1 MASVTKINVKKI
13 KREEATKNILLVLF
27 RTILIVG
34 LSFVIL
40 FPIISAFIPA
50 ITDYSYLG
58 EPNSIWF
65 PIKTSLF
72 NFRFAS
78 TMIEYKKTLPY
89 TIMFALS
96 IAIIQVSLALF
107 VGYGFAMMRSKFK
120 KLLFALVILTIIVP
134 AQALA
139 VPQFLYFSK
148 MKIIGKVSSIYLLA
162 VFSMGLKSGL
172 FIYLFKQ
179 FFEGLP
185 KELEEAATIDGCSYL
200 GVFFRVMLPNAGAM
214 ILTVFVFSFVW
225 NFGDTYYTTFFAE
238 KANLLA
244 PKIQDTIFYDRKIQ
258 GMFAGITFLKPTE
271 MPSLFPGAIRSATL
285 ILYIFP
291 LVIFYLIIQRKF
303 VQGFERSGITG
314 Q

>member
-1 MASVTKINVKKI
+1 MVNGKNINVKRI
-13 KREEATKNILLVLF
+13 KREETTKSILLIIF

-72 NFRFAS
+72 NFRFAIN
-78 TMIEYKKTLPY
+78 MIEYKKTLPY
-89 TIMFALS
+89 TILFAFSIALIQVALS
-96 IAIIQVSLALF
+96 LF
-107 VGYGFAMMRSKFK
+107 VGYGFAMMRSRFK
-120 KLLFALVILTIIVP
+120 KLLFFLVVLTIIVP

-139 VPQFLYFSK
+139 VPQFLYFAK

-162 VFSMGLKSGL
+162 IFSMGLKSGL

-179 FFEGLP
+179 YFEGLP

-200 GVFFRVMLPNAGAM
+200 GVFFRVMLPNAGSM

-238 KANLLA
+238 KASLLA
-244 PKIQDTIFYDRKIQ
+244 PKIQDTIFFDRKIQ
-258 GMFAGITFLKPTE
+258 GLFSSITFLKPTE

-285 ILYIFP
+285 ILYILP
-291 LVIFYLIIQRKF
+291 LVIFYLVIQRRF
-303 VQGFERSGITG
+303 VQGFEKSGITG